1 MSSKLN
7 FSSSMLYIMLFYN
20 QFTNSMSP
28 QKQYVMRFSISM
40 TLYVV
45 VLIASLY
52 VIEDMD
58 RSLLRAVIAL
68 LPIIPVTYSG
78 YAFVSLLGKLDEMQ
92 RKIHFEAFGI
102 SIAATGILTFSL
114 AFLEKAGY
122 PTVDLFWVL
131 PCLIGFWGIGVAIT
145 QRRYS

>member
-1 MSSKLN
+1 
-7 FSSSMLYIMLFYN
+7 
-20 QFTNSMSP
+20 
-28 QKQYVMRFSISM
+28 MRFSISM
-40 TLYVV
+40 TLYAV

-52 VIEDMD
+52 VIKDMD

-122 PTVDLFWVL
+122 PTIDLFWV
-131 PCLIGFWGIGVAIT
+131 PPFLIGFWGIGAAIT